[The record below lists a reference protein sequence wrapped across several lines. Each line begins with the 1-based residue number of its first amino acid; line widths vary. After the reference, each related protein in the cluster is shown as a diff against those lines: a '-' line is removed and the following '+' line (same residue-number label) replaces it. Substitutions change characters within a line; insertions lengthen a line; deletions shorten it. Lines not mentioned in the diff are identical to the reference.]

1 MKKIL
6 MLFCL
11 MLLCSCSA
19 KPISGYKSIQE
30 KLMAMESYCTKAHIA
45 YINNKGTDE
54 FDATY
59 YATKDGKYRME
70 ITSPEDYNGNVIMF
84 DGKMVWSYN
93 PSIEQK
99 ITVDAPDKP
108 QRHELVLFT
117 FIENYVKCQNTAVQ
131 SANLDDS
138 LCTVLEAEIPGGNDF
153 FTTEKLCINNET
165 QNPQRLVIYDKEKNE
180 KIIVDFTDFQYNYKI
195 ENDKFTINK

>member
-1 MKKIL
+1 
-6 MLFCL
+6 
-11 MLLCSCSA
+11 
-19 KPISGYKSIQE
+19 
-30 KLMAMESYCTKAHIA
+30 MAMESYCTKAHIA